1 MEDKQMEGCNIGQNI
16 DQLDAITTQIE
27 KMQYL
32 AMQIYDKSATK
43 TPGNGNNELLSN
55 YHMGEISKC
64 SSILLDYL
72 QSTLADV
79 RKVIADMCKE
89 EERTEN

>member
-1 MEDKQMEGCNIGQNI
+1 MEGCNIGQNI
-16 DQLDAITTQIE
+16 DQLDSVTTQIE

-43 TPGNGNNELLSN
+43 TLGNGNNELLSN

-72 QSTLADV
+72 QRTLDDV
-79 RKVIADMCKE
+79 RKIITDMCKE
-89 EERTEN
+89 EEKREN

>member
-1 MEDKQMEGCNIGQNI
+1 MEGCNIGQNI
-16 DQLDAITTQIE
+16 DQLDSVTTQIE

-43 TPGNGNNELLSN
+43 TLGNGNNELLSN
-55 YHMGEISKC
+55 YHMGENSKC

-72 QSTLADV
+72 QTTLDDV
-79 RKVIADMCKE
+79 RKIITDMCKE
-89 EERTEN
+89 EEKREN